1 MKINPNQITS
11 QLQHQKQTITNLQNK
26 IKSHK
31 AKTPKHNNIS
41 TSIQYNQ
48 NTKYFP
54 SMIHSERQSHNDI
67 ITMLRNENSSLKRKN
82 YENEKL
88 ILEFHILMKEAHDK
102 IQSLLK
108 LNDTLHKENQTLKH
122 ALQSSNQTQIQPQQ
136 HSKDNSYINTKTKL
150 NKEYNSGIQKECF
163 HKLKQ
168 KINEIETIINYNP
181 YEHKDTNININ
192 NHETENIIT
201 STNKP
206 HLHKRQNSSNANMN
220 HSSEC
225 YLSYNSKHNFRNN
238 SKNNSS
244 NISVNSFLT
253 YNKMTYPL
261 KDILN
266 NKTIQ

>member
-41 TSIQYNQ
+41 TSIQCNQ

-54 SMIHSERQSHNDI
+54 PMIHSERQSHNDI

-163 HKLKQ
+163 HPNTVYKFL
-168 KINEIETIINYNP
+168 IRLY
-181 YEHKDTNININ
+181 Y
-192 NHETENIIT
+192 
-201 STNKP
+201 
-206 HLHKRQNSSNANMN
+206 SNDAGNVC
-220 HSSEC
+220 SG
-225 YLSYNSKHNFRNN
+225 
-238 SKNNSS
+238 
-244 NISVNSFLT
+244 
-253 YNKMTYPL
+253 
-261 KDILN
+261 
-266 NKTIQ
+266 

>member
-11 QLQHQKQTITNLQNK
+11 QLQQQKQTITNLQNK

-54 SMIHSERQSHNDI
+54 PMIHSERQSNNDI

-88 ILEFHILMKEAHDK
+88 ILEFHILMKEAYDK

-122 ALQSSNQTQIQPQQ
+122 ALQSSNQTQTQQ
-136 HSKDNSYINTKTKL
+136 HSKNNSYINLKTKL
-150 NKEYNSGIQKECF
+150 NKDYNSDIQKECF

-181 YEHKDTNININ
+181 YEHKDTNMNIN
-192 NHETENIIT
+192 NNEPENIIS
-201 STNKP
+201 STNKT

-220 HSSEC
+220 HSTEC
-225 YLSYNSKHNFRNN
+225 YLSYNSKNNFRNN

-253 YNKMTYPL
+253 YNNMSYPL

>member
-11 QLQHQKQTITNLQNK
+11 QLQQQKQTITNLQNK

-54 SMIHSERQSHNDI
+54 PMIHSERQSNNDI

-88 ILEFHILMKEAHDK
+88 ILEFHILMKEAYDK

-122 ALQSSNQTQIQPQQ
+122 ALQSSNQTQTQQ
-136 HSKDNSYINTKTKL
+136 HSKNNSYINLKTKL
-150 NKEYNSGIQKECF
+150 NKDYNSDIQKECF

-181 YEHKDTNININ
+181 YEHKDTNMNIN
-192 NHETENIIT
+192 NNEPENIIS
-201 STNKP
+201 STNKT

-220 HSSEC
+220 HSTEC
-225 YLSYNSKHNFRNN
+225 YLSYNSKNNFRNN
-238 SKNNSS
+238 SKNSS

-253 YNKMTYPL
+253 YNNMSYPL

>member
-26 IKSHK
+26 INSHK

-48 NTKYFP
+48 STKYFP
-54 SMIHSERQSHNDI
+54 PMIHSERQSNNEI
-67 ITMLRNENSSLKRKN
+67 INMLRNENSSLKRKN

-88 ILEFHILMKEAHDK
+88 ILEFHKLMKEAHDK

-108 LNDTLHKENQTLKH
+108 LNDTLHKENQALKL
-122 ALQSSNQTQIQPQQ
+122 ALQSQSQPQ
-136 HSKDNSYINTKTKL
+136 HPKDNSYINIKTKC
-150 NKEYNSGIQKECF
+150 NKEYNSDIQKDCF

-181 YEHKDTNININ
+181 YEHKEENNKTNMNIN
-192 NHETENIIT
+192 NETEDII
-201 STNKP
+201 STNKT
-206 HLHKRQNSSNANMN
+206 HLHTQRNNSNADMN

-225 YLSYNSKHNFRNN
+225 YLSYNTKHNLRNT
-238 SKNNSS
+238 SKTNSS